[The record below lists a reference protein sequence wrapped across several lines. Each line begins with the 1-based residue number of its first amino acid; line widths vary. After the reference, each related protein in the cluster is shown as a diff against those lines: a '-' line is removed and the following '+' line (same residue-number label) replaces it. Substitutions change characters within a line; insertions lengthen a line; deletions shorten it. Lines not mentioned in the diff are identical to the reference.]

1 MKKIG
6 IINEH
11 NFSKEKIKE
20 LPIRKK
26 VRGLVCKNKDTLV
39 CIEENGYGT
48 KHLLKLP
55 GGSVE
60 KNESN
65 IKAIRR
71 EILEETGYEI
81 DNIKC
86 IGFIENIRREYVINI
101 VYYTAKTKGKKKK
114 LQLTDEELI
123 VGTRPIE
130 IDKEVVKNRF
140 QKEYNKSHNDSSLRD
155 IMVLNF
161 LSAVPL

>member
-11 NFSKEKIKE
+11 NFPIEKINK

-26 VRGLVCKNKDTLV
+26 VRGFIYRNKNTLICV
-39 CIEENGYGT
+39 EEDGYGI
-48 KHLLKLP
+48 KHILKLP

-65 IKAIRR
+65 IKAIKR
-71 EILEETGYEI
+71 EISEETGYEI

-86 IGFIENIRREYVINI
+86 IGFIENIRKEYALHIT
-101 VYYTAKTKGKKKK
+101 YYVAKTKGKQKK
-114 LQLTDEELI
+114 LQLTDAELE
-123 VGTRPIE
+123 VGTKPIE
-130 IDKEVVKNRF
+130 INIETALKRFKN
-140 QKEYNKSHNDSSLRD
+140 EYKKVPQDSSLRD
-155 IMVLNF
+155 IMVFNELNK
-161 LSAVPL
+161 

>member
-11 NFSKEKIKE
+11 NFSKEKINK

-26 VRGLVCKNKDTLV
+26 VRGLIFKNKNTLI
-39 CIEENGYGT
+39 CIEENGYGI

-55 GGSVE
+55 GGSIE

-65 IKAIRR
+65 IKAIKR

-81 DNIKC
+81 DDIKC
-86 IGFIENIRREYVINI
+86 LGFIENIRKEYAIHI
-101 VYYTAKTKGKKKK
+101 IYYVAKTTGKKKK
-114 LQLTDEELI
+114 LKLTAEELK
-123 VGTRPIE
+123 VETKPIE
-130 IDKEVVKNRF
+130 INIEVAKKRF
-140 QKEYNKSHNDSSLRD
+140 KFEYNKSHNDSSLRD
-155 IMVLNF
+155 IMILDKYI
-161 LSAVPL
+161 

>member
-11 NFSKEKIKE
+11 NFSRAKINK

-26 VRGLVCKNKDTLV
+26 VRGVIYKNKNTLV
-39 CIEENGYGT
+39 CIEEDGYGI
-48 KHLLKLP
+48 KNLLKLP

-65 IKAIRR
+65 LKAIKR
-71 EILEETGYEI
+71 EIAEETGCEI

-86 IGFIENIRREYVINI
+86 IGFIENIRKNYALHI
-101 VYYTAKTKGKKKK
+101 VYYVAKTKGKQKK
-114 LQLTDEELI
+114 LQLTDAELE
-123 VGTRPIE
+123 VGTKPIE
-130 IDKEVVKNRF
+130 ISIGIALKRLKD
-140 QKEYNKSHNDSSLRD
+140 EYKKIPQDSSLRD
-155 IMVLNF
+155 IMVFNEIDK
-161 LSAVPL
+161 

>member
-11 NFSKEKIKE
+11 NFSREKIAK

-26 VRGLVCKNKDTLV
+26 VRGVIYKNKNTLI
-39 CIEENGYGT
+39 CIEEDGYKKI

-65 IKAIRR
+65 LRAVKR

-81 DNIKC
+81 DDIKC
-86 IGFIENIRREYVINI
+86 IGFIENIRKEYVLQIA
-101 VYYTAKTKGKKKK
+101 YYVAKTKGKKKK
-114 LQLTDEELI
+114 LKLTAAELDF
-123 VGTRPIE
+123 GTKPIE
-130 IDKEVVKNRF
+130 INTEMALRRIEN
-140 QKEYNKSHNDSSLRD
+140 EYKKARHDSSLRD
-155 IMVLNF
+155 IMVFNELNK
-161 LSAVPL
+161 

>member
-11 NFSKEKIKE
+11 NFSRNKINK

-26 VRGLVCKNKDTLV
+26 VRGVIFKNKNTLI
-39 CIEENGYGT
+39 CIEENGYGI

-65 IKAIRR
+65 IKAIKR

-81 DNIKC
+81 NDIKC
-86 IGFIENIRREYVINI
+86 LGFIENIRKEYAIHI
-101 VYYTAKTKGKKKK
+101 TYYVAKTKGKKKK
-114 LQLTDEELI
+114 LKLTEEEVIVETKPIDIDVEVAEKRFKDEYS
-123 VGTRPIE
+123 
-130 IDKEVVKNRF
+130 KA
-140 QKEYNKSHNDSSLRD
+140 HNDSSLRD
-155 IMVLNF
+155 IIILNE
-161 LSAVPL
+161 LNK